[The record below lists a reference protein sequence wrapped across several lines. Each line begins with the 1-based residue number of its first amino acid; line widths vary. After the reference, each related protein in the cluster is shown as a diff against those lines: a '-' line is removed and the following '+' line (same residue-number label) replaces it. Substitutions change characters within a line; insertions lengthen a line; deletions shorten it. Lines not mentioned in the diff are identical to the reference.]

1 LAESAIGSPQ
11 KLQFFFTRFPGT
23 PEGADLLVKCVP

>member
-1 LAESAIGSPQ
+1 LAESASGSPQ

-23 PEGADLLVKCVP
+23 PEGADLW